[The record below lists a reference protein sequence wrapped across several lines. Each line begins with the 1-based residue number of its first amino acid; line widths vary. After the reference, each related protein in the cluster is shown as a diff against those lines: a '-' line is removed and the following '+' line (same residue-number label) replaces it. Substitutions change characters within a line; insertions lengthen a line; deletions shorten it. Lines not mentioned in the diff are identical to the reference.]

1 MDSVDASLKC
11 EWQRNINSS
20 PEVKQAKQ
28 NLEFHKRKMKQL
40 QEELTS
46 AEVWETELQER
57 LNKLEEKIKPS
68 LMKFCNQLEKEGTV
82 DEDII
87 EETVVENNWGKVMTV
102 LKKRMTTLE
111 DFGRLQ
117 LVGLMRVVLSVRNCL
132 VEKDSQD
139 GVEMMQEMARTIL
152 KQMGRS
158 TIDWL
163 DMKEWEVK
171 VMKALM
177 REVEG
182 IPGFV
187 QRMVDQLLDR
197 EAVESS
203 TRV

>member
-1 MDSVDASLKC
+1 MQDELDSSL
-11 EWQRNINSS
+11 
-20 PEVKQAKQ
+20 VV
-28 NLEFHKRKMKQL
+28 
-40 QEELTS
+40 TS
-46 AEVWETELQER
+46 RVISTELQER

-68 LMKFCNQLEKEGTV
+68 LMKFRNQLEKEGTV

-132 VEKDSQD
+132 VEKDSQE
-139 GVEMMQEMARTIL
+139 GVEIMQEMAGTIL

-163 DMKEWEVK
+163 DMREWEVK

-187 QRMVDQLLDR
+187 QSMVDQLLDR
-197 EAVESS
+197 QVVEMS
-203 TRV
+203 TMGTRRDQ